1 MLIASSN
8 AALMDSQMT
17 EFVVP
22 HSESK
27 FQVNDNFNN
36 LTNSHGILM
45 LEMDNNVINAD
56 EEHNGLDELIFM
68 DEAE

>member
-1 MLIASSN
+1 
-8 AALMDSQMT
+8 MDSQIT
-17 EFVVP
+17 EFVSP
-22 HSESK
+22 RPQQK
-27 FQVNDNFNN
+27 LFNTDQSN